1 MRAGKKSTATS
12 EAVMTLVWSLVREE
26 MWRSKCKIKVA
37 CQNVLDSERRPVRTR
52 RTEPTAI
59 KVGDEWVPTRGI
71 EGVRE
76 LRVTVAPLPEWP
88 GPLLPEDEA
97 IEHLHER
104 DQAEL
109 RSHSVDNPERL
120 REHFHAAKRARMS
133 PEKYEIHAQRT
144 AQLAFWFPPVGKPSE
159 KEDRMA
165 RKALDRWR
173 GTD

>member
-109 RSHSVDNPERL
+109 RSHSVDNPETTCPPIVL
-120 REHFHAAKRARMS
+120 ESEFAWAASGGAKVREASVLHCRRALQITS
-133 PEKYEIHAQRT
+133 
-144 AQLAFWFPPVGKPSE
+144 LALGSS
-159 KEDRMA
+159 
-165 RKALDRWR
+165 
-173 GTD
+173 